1 MLYPTIELEEK
12 HTYCTCGAP
21 NFRSAFDLNK
31 PIKRIFKLTLPK
43 SPYGTTIHYLCEDC
57 LKNIRVGEQNEG

>member
-1 MLYPTIELEEK
+1 MLYPNIELEKK

-21 NFRSAFDLNK
+21 NFRNVSEWNK

-43 SPYGTTIHYLCEDC
+43 APFGTTIHYLCEDC
-57 LKNIRVGEQNEG
+57 IKKIYDGVEK